1 MRVYQH
7 ILQQTAHRSIPIPD
21 RPWVMSQRWDH
32 LLFMHRRVSKDV
44 VNEFI
49 PRALDLDTYN
59 GEAWISII
67 PFEVNDM
74 HARAMPRIPFLHSYL
89 ELNVRT
95 YVRYQGQPGVY
106 FFSLDANL
114 LPAVLGARTL
124 SLPYFYA
131 DMRMT
136 KDGIGFHLS
145 SGRKKTK
152 TRKFNG
158 NYRPT
163 TSPYS
168 PQQESLTKWLLERYI
183 LWQGKGDTL
192 IQGDIHHCPWEVYDA
207 EALIETE
214 TVTAFLPES
223 SLYGDPIF
231 HYAKSRRVLF
241 WPLKK
246 IK

>member
-1 MRVYQH
+1 MYQD
-7 ILQQTAHRSIPIPD
+7 ILQQIDHRSTPIPD
-21 RPWVMSQRWDH
+21 RPWLMSQSWDH
-32 LLFMHRRVSKDV
+32 LLFMHLRVSKEAV
-44 VNEFI
+44 AEFI
-49 PRALDLDTYN
+49 PKALELDTYD
-59 GEAWISII
+59 GEAWISIV
-67 PFEVNDM
+67 PFEVNGM
-74 HARAMPRIPFLHSYL
+74 HGRAMPKIPFLHSYL

-95 YVRYQGQPGVY
+95 YVRYHQQPGVY

-124 SLPYFYA
+124 ALPYFYA

-136 KDGIGFHLS
+136 KESGSFHLS
-145 SGRKKTK
+145 SVRKTNK
-152 TRKFNG
+152 
-158 NYRPT
+158 YRNFSGSYLPV
-163 TSPYS
+163 SDRYS
-168 PQQESLTKWLLERYI
+168 PQEGSLTEWLLERYV

-192 IQGDIHHCPWEVYDA
+192 IQGDIHHFPWEIYDA

-214 TVTAFLPES
+214 TVTAFLPEN

-246 IK
+246 IN